1 MKIRRFNED
10 VIDGSVIEPGN
21 DMFQTSIFTDIEG
34 DLENMEPGEA
44 EDYLLSIIAFCNQQI
59 QNNKVFFND
68 SGENMED

>member
-10 VIDGSVIEPGN
+10 ITDGSIEQGSN
-21 DMFQTSIFTDIEG
+21 IFQTSIFTDIEG
-34 DLENMEPGEA
+34 DLENMQPGEA

-68 SGENMED
+68 SDENI